1 MLERKTFIFCKE
13 WWECVRTMPDEMR
26 LDAFDKICKYVF
38 CGEAIPQDYTQPV
51 NIALQFIVKDI
62 DKFKSKYEDTCK
74 ARSEAGKKHKGNQYS
89 KRNKVEQNGTH
100 GTLVPKSE
108 KTEEKITITNSDT
121 DSYGTNETNG
131 TNVPSVPK
139 NGTNGTNG
147 TDNENEY
154 HNLSLKESSTSS
166 SESACE
172 KIETESN
179 VENERKARIRE
190 WILDSEE
197 STLILLRRLQLISER
212 VPQETAA
219 AILEPYINEF
229 YENLMISGRDNPEIA
244 GRLEVKSHFANW
256 IVKYMRLK
264 QNESNDGNTT
274 RKSTSARAGTRNG
287 NGCII
292 SPEDFAKSFAAG
304 FNAGAAKREQ

>member
-89 KRNKVEQNGTH
+89 KRNKVEQKGTN

-154 HNLSLKESSTSS
+154 HNLSLKESSTTTSA
-166 SESACE
+166 ESARE
-172 KIETESN
+172 L
-179 VENERKARIRE
+179 KARIRE
-190 WILDSEE
+190 WILDNEE
-197 STLILLRRLQLISER
+197 STLILLRRLQLISDR
-212 VPQETAA
+212 VPKETAA
-219 AILEPYINEF
+219 AILEPYIDAF
-229 YENLMISGRDNPEIA
+229 YGQLMISGRDNPEIA
-244 GRLEVKSHFANW
+244 GRLEVKSHFASW

-264 QNESNDGNTT
+264 QNENNDGNTT

-287 NGCII
+287 NGGII